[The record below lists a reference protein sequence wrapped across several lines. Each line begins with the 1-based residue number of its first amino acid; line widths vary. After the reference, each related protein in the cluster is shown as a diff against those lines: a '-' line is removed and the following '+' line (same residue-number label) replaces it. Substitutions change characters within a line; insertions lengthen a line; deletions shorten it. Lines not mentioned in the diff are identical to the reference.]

1 MAYVKF
7 ASRRYFFEIL
17 AASVVYLVA
26 LRLRFLA
33 LHAAINPVLLF
44 GAKLLPLLSI
54 LLMAVAAWRFYT
66 ARDELQ
72 SLLMLKITAAS
83 FLLAVFAFM
92 ALPSFYLLG
101 LPVPPPRTPLGL
113 IVMIGSF
120 FLCSIVFSFLRQKQ
134 ESGRTHAMV
143 RLTLAIVTVLVIPA
157 AWWLAITYLP
167 VPPTPFW
174 RGIVWLAIGGGIWLT
189 TYQLF
194 FRRYDQ

>member
-44 GAKLLPLLSI
+44 GAKLLPLLAI
-54 LLMAVAAWRFYT
+54 LLMAVAVWRFYT

-72 SLLMLKITAAS
+72 RLLMLKITAAS

-113 IVMIGSF
+113 IVLIASF
-120 FLCSIVFSFLRQKQ
+120 FLCSIVFSFRRQRQ
-134 ESGRTHAMV
+134 EFGPAHAMV
-143 RLTLAIVTVLVIPA
+143 RLVPVVITLVIIPT

-189 TYQLF
+189 MYQLF